1 VNAYT
6 PPDPLLDQRR
16 RFLDHLCRGRRVS
29 ETATANTNAD
39 IVLSLQARS
48 GAMVLKELPALISEL
63 AAGGI
68 LVVAE
73 TGDFQAGL
81 RIELG
86 QRFRHVTTLQ
96 QRSMQGSV
104 ISAERHA
111 GSRILPLAEPV
122 RAPPAC
128 LLHLA
133 SDSELPV
140 LAPAFLES
148 DGTASAV
155 TLITPIS
162 IAAPSPTADT
172 NARHR
177 AVALVERCVAMDA
190 RLFRQQMDLHRLTQQ
205 FNDAPAPASVFEM
218 PRTRHSW
225 PLSENRNTQQGFY
238 DHRVD
243 DAVLREGDAG
253 ANFLDRFRLLG
264 TEPDHNAAVA
274 ALNAAPRPILSDH
287 PDVSIII
294 PVYGQLGYTLNC
306 LDSLF
311 AHTARATAEIIIV
324 DDCSPDDS
332 ATVLESVAGIS
343 ILRQPTNAGFIATC
357 NTGAHQARGR
367 YVLFLNN
374 DTRVAPGWLDAL
386 VDSFTLFPNAGLVGS
401 KMLYPDGSLQEAG
414 GIIWRDGSCWN
425 FGRNDDP
432 NRPHYSHA
440 RQADYI
446 SGCSIMLPS
455 WIFQALDGFDAHFA
469 PAYCEDAD
477 LAMRVRQAG
486 YEVWF
491 QPQSRVVHYEGRTAG
506 TDTGHGVK
514 AYQRINSRKLLLRWH
529 ATLANH
535 RTNGEAPMREF
546 ERTITRRALIID
558 ASAPTPRQDAGS
570 VTTTLTLGLFQSLGY
585 KAHFVPQDNF
595 LFQPDHCPALMR
607 SGIEVAYA
615 PYDISMDDY
624 LRRHGASFD
633 VVLVF
638 RVTVL
643 EQVLDSLRR
652 YSPQASILFHTMDLH
667 FLRMERQALLDNDA
681 AALTEA
687 AVLKTRELALIGKV
701 DCTITHS
708 TFEQK
713 LLHEAAPLAPV
724 VVWPFMFEFHGTT
737 KSFAERRDI
746 CFLGGYRHAP
756 NVDAVLFFAREVLP
770 LIRHEEPA
778 ARFII
783 AGANPTPEVAA
794 LACDH
799 IIVTGQIEDLR
810 DVFDTSRVFACSLR
824 IGAGTKGK
832 VSTAMSYGLPV
843 VSTTCGAE
851 GMELQDGNNV
861 LLADT
866 AADFAAACL
875 RLYRDPTLWQRL
887 SDHGQALV
895 RDHHSLAMGRRVL
908 DGAIE
913 TALRH
918 RLELG

>member
-1 VNAYT
+1 MNALT
-6 PPDPLLDQRR
+6 LRADPLLDQRR
-16 RFLDHLCRGRRVS
+16 RYLDHLCRGRRTS
-29 ETATANTNAD
+29 ETAPDNAD
-39 IVLSLQARS
+39 IVLSLQQRP
-48 GAMVLKELPALISEL
+48 GALVLQELPALISGL
-63 AAGGI
+63 ATGGI
-68 LVVAE
+68 LIVTE
-73 TGDFQAGL
+73 SGDSPSSL
-81 RIELG
+81 R
-86 QRFRHVTTLQ
+86 TTLQ
-96 QRSMQGSV
+96 QRPLQGSV
-104 ISAERHA
+104 IAAERHA

-122 RAPPAC
+122 STHPAC

-148 DGTASAV
+148 NGTASAV
-155 TLITPIS
+155 TLISPI
-162 IAAPSPTADT
+162 ATMAPSPTPDT
-172 NARHR
+172 GARHR

-190 RLFRQQMDLHRLTQQ
+190 KLFQQRMDLDRLSRQ
-205 FNDAPAPASVFEM
+205 FDDAPPPTTIFEM
-218 PRTRHSW
+218 PRTRHAW
-225 PLSENRNTQQGFY
+225 PLSEDRNAQQGFY

-253 ANFLDRFRLLG
+253 AAFLEKFNLLG
-264 TEPDHNAAVA
+264 PTPNHPAAVA
-274 ALNAAPRPILSDH
+274 ALNAAPRRLLSET

-294 PVYGQLGYTLNC
+294 PIYGQLGYTLNC

-311 AHTARATAEIIIV
+311 AHTARTTAEIIIV
-324 DDCSPDDS
+324 DDRSPDDS

-357 NTGAHQARGR
+357 NAGAHQARGR

-374 DTRVAPGWLDAL
+374 DTRVVPGWLDGL
-386 VDSFTLFPNAGLVGS
+386 VNSFTQFPNAGLVGS

-414 GIIWRDGSCWN
+414 GIIWRDASCWN

-446 SGCSIMLPS
+446 SGCSIMLPT
-455 WIFQALDGFDAHFA
+455 WIFQALDGFDDHFA

-477 LAMRVRQAG
+477 LALRVRQAG

-491 QPQSRVVHYEGRTAG
+491 QPQSRVVHYEGRTSG
-506 TDTGHGVK
+506 TDTARGIK

-529 ATLANH
+529 ATLATH
-535 RTNGEAPMREF
+535 RPNGEAPMREF
-546 ERTITRRALIID
+546 ERAITRRALIID
-558 ASAPTPRQDAGS
+558 ATAPTPRQDAGS

-585 KAHFVPQDNF
+585 KTHYVPQDNF
-595 LFQPDHCPALMR
+595 LFQAEHCPDLMR
-607 SGIEVAYA
+607 AGIEVAYA
-615 PYDISMDDY
+615 PYDISMEDY

-633 VVLVF
+633 VILVF

-643 EQVLDSLRR
+643 EQVLAPLRR
-652 YSPQASILFHTMDLH
+652 YAPQASILFHTMDLH
-667 FLRMERQALLDNDA
+667 FLRMQRQAELDNDA

-687 AVLKTRELALIGKV
+687 ATMKTRELALIGKV

-708 TFEQK
+708 TFEQN
-713 LLHEAAPLAPV
+713 LLREAAPAAPV
-724 VVWPFMFEFHGTT
+724 VVWPFMFEFHGTS
-737 KSFAERRDI
+737 KSFADRRDI

-756 NVDAVLFFAREVLP
+756 NIDAVLFFARDVLP
-770 LIRHEEPA
+770 LIREKEPE

-783 AGANPTPEVAA
+783 AGANPTPEVTA

-799 IIVTGQIEDLR
+799 IIVTGQIDDLR
-810 DVFDTSRVFACSLR
+810 DIFDTSRVFACSLR

-843 VSTTCGAE
+843 VSTSCGAE
-851 GMELQDGNNV
+851 GMDLQDGDNM

-866 AADFAAACL
+866 AADFAEACL

-887 SDHGQALV
+887 STQGQALV
-895 RDHHSLAMGRRVL
+895 RDHHSLAMGRSVL
-908 DGAIE
+908 DKAIE

-918 RLELG
+918 RLELDQNPT